1 LPHTDEAH
9 LKNIAGNDV
18 SIFLFRFELRGDGI
32 DLVLNEA
39 IAGDMYQD
47 VDEKLRPLVQACS
60 ETLLRYKRLSVSD
73 IIMDGSILVGGGFD
87 VMLSKGLGRHF
98 PQGEKERLFQDAKN
112 IADLLSEVMDR
123 RTQEMKNGIQQ
134 NPSRMERPP
143 SPGKVKKGL
152 EELGKQKHQHAKSEW
167 LAEGWQP
174 RSGLRQ
180 LRPEDLPPDV
190 TASSGYDHR
199 GLCYVFKHKKF
210 GELGRIVF
218 SQVRKQEMLL
228 QAEIYNGP
236 EKPEAAAAKR
246 KREIFEKVVAT
257 VSARFG

>member
-1 LPHTDEAH
+1 
-9 LKNIAGNDV
+9 
-18 SIFLFRFELRGDGI
+18 
-32 DLVLNEA
+32 
-39 IAGDMYQD
+39 
-47 VDEKLRPLVQACS
+47 
-60 ETLLRYKRLSVSD
+60 
-73 IIMDGSILVGGGFD
+73 
-87 VMLSKGLGRHF
+87 
-98 PQGEKERLFQDAKN
+98 
-112 IADLLSEVMDR
+112 
-123 RTQEMKNGIQQ
+123 MKNGIQQ
-134 NPSRMERPP
+134 NPSPMKRLP

-152 EELGKQKHQHAKSEW
+152 EELGKQKHQQENPEW

-174 RSGLRQ
+174 RPGLRQ
-180 LRPEDLPPDV
+180 LRPEGLPPDV

-199 GLCYVFKHKKF
+199 GLCYVFEHKKF
-210 GELGRIVF
+210 VELGRIVF